1 MCEDEE
7 VRREKVLEREERE
20 RERRQYKNAWRK
32 KRNTGECGFRRQN
45 LNKRERERG
54 RAKRNRQ

>member
-7 VRREKVLEREERE
+7 VRREKVLERGK
-20 RERRQYKNAWRK
+20 RERRQYKNARRK

-45 LNKRERERG
+45 LNKRERERE
-54 RAKRNRQ
+54 RESEEK

>member
-20 RERRQYKNAWRK
+20 CV
-32 KRNTGECGFRRQN
+32 CG
-45 LNKRERERG
+45 RERG
-54 RAKRNRQ
+54 DSIRKRGERSVTQENVGLEDKI